1 LRDVIDIDYDDVS
14 VDLVIIGEIVSKSN
28 KGNPEASKLLH
39 GSKPPFASNFRSVKK
54 EGGSSSSYHTN
65 FEDKILR
72 KFGVFKQFDNVSQW
86 HLTPF
91 LCS

>member
-1 LRDVIDIDYDDVS
+1 VIDIDYDDVS

-54 EGGSSSSYHTN
+54 RQVAVAVHTTQIS
-65 FEDKILR
+65 KM
-72 KFGVFKQFDNVSQW
+72 KF
-86 HLTPF
+86 
-91 LCS
+91 